1 MSAELTQERPSNLI
15 YADYSQEK
23 KAEVLALYDANG
35 ANLKRTANETGI
47 DHATI
52 RYWIQ
57 HRERFREFQPQQQ
70 ENLAQRFEFN
80 AHLALDLAQSK
91 ASEASY
97 AQLMTGAAI
106 ATDKM
111 QLLRAQPTS
120 ITQHVNS
127 DNLTLVLQQVLA
139 EVTTTSSDDDE

>member
-1 MSAELTQERPSNLI
+1 MSAELTQERPEPRT
-15 YADYSQEK
+15 YTDYSTER
-23 KAEVLALYDANG
+23 KAEALALLDANAG
-35 ANLKRTANETGI
+35 NIKRTANETGI
-47 DHATI
+47 DHATL

-57 HRERFREFQPQQQ
+57 NRERFREFQPQQTLD
-70 ENLAQRFEFN
+70 LAQRFEN
-80 AHLALDLAQSK
+80 NVHLALNLAESK

-111 QLLRAQPTS
+111 QLLRNQPTS

-127 DNLTLVLQQVLA
+127 ESLTVVLQQVLN
-139 EVTTTSSDDDE
+139 EITTSTEQE